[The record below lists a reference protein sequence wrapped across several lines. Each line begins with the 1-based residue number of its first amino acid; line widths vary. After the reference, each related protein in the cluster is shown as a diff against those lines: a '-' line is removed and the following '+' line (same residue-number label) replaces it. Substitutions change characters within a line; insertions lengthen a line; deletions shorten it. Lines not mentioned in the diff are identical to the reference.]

1 MNKDLSLALAAMTA
15 FALNSLFCRFALER
29 ASIDPVSFTLV
40 RLISGALTLLI
51 LASILC
57 NPRNANAAA
66 KFGFGL
72 SIRLGASLFGYA
84 LLFSLA
90 YISLDTGTG
99 ALILFGT
106 VQLTLIAYHRLS
118 GNQISPAEWLG
129 IAIALAGFVL
139 LLLPSASQPS
149 LLGSVLMMLS
159 GLCWAIFTLLGKQ
172 VTSPIFAT
180 RQGFVVASLLVL
192 PVFIINWRVE
202 VVATVFTTQGLI
214 YALLSG
220 SLASA
225 IGYFLWYSLLPKID
239 VLEASLLQLTV
250 PIIAMILGWFII
262 GETMTFLSLSAAAL
276 ILGGIALVSWFKL
289 QRK

>member
-1 MNKDLSLALAAMTA
+1 MNKDLPLALAAMTA

-51 LASILC
+51 LASILS
-57 NPRNANAAA
+57 NPRTANAAA

-118 GNQISPAEWLG
+118 GNQISPPEWLG

-159 GLCWAIFTLLGKQ
+159 GLCWGIFTLLGKQ

>member
-51 LASILC
+51 LASILS

-289 QRK
+289 QRE